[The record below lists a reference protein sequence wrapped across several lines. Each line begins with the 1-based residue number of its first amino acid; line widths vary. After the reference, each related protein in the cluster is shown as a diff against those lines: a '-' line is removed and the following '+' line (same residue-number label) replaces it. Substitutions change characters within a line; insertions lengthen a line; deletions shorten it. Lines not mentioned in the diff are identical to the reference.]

1 MTLSDIALLKL
12 IAESNFDFL
21 MQEPEIKE
29 YLEKFKRFNVIKYLF
44 LSELSHEERFKVAM
58 RMFFA
63 RENSPFLQRFFPRH
77 RWGIFLLT

>member
-1 MTLSDIALLKL
+1 MTLSDITLLKL

-58 RMFFA
+58 RKNQDEAVA
-63 RENSPFLQRFFPRH
+63 R
-77 RWGIFLLT
+77 